1 MFNLLKNKIGT
12 QFYKF
17 IVVGVGSTLVNY
29 LIFYT
34 LLEFLKI
41 NYLIS
46 SAFGFLFGMM
56 IGYFLNR
63 KWTFQMETKTT
74 NAEIIKY
81 FFVYAFSL
89 ILSLIFLKI
98 TVDAFKIN
106 AKIANFFALILT
118 TFTNFIGIKMTVF
131 KD

>member
-1 MFNLLKNKIGT
+1 MLNLLKNKIGI

-17 IVVGVGSTLVNY
+17 IIVGAVSTLVNY
-29 LIFYT
+29 LMFYI

-46 SAFGFLFGMM
+46 SAFGFLFGMV

-98 TVDAFKIN
+98 AVDAFKIN

>member
-106 AKIANFFALILT
+106 TKIANFFALILT

>member
-63 KWTFQMETKTT
+63 KWTFQMDTKTT

-106 AKIANFFALILT
+106 TKIANFFALILT

>member
-1 MFNLLKNKIGT
+1 MLNLLKNKIGI

-17 IVVGVGSTLVNY
+17 IVVGVVATLVNY
-29 LIFYT
+29 SIFYI

-46 SAFGFLFGMM
+46 SAFGFLFGMV

-63 KWTFQMETKTT
+63 KWTFQIEIKTT

-81 FFVYAFSL
+81 FLVYTFSL

-118 TFTNFIGIKMTVF
+118 TFTNFIGIKITVF